1 MCNECAK
8 KVTEILDEMERNGE
22 FSNLS
27 QEEKEYERMAL
38 GLRIRSNVPCPER
51 TGVRL

>member
-27 QEEKEYERMAL
+27 QEEKDYERMSI
-38 GLRIRSNVPCPER
+38 GLRIRSNIPCPEW
-51 TGVRL
+51 TCVRL